1 MRLRGYADGGEMAA
15 MAADESYETLLSEVA
30 ERRDL
35 DTPLLLALAD
45 SVARMHAA
53 APAASAGPA
62 IPGLER
68 HAATLA
74 HRAAAGRARL
84 GHGDLRLASVALTEE
99 GPLPFGGAATPIDP
113 LHDLATLL
121 ADLWERGLIVP
132 ANIVANRYVDVAP
145 QGATGWSL
153 LPPFMAAAVREPA
166 LADSVAPRLVA
177 VGGLSGT
184 GKSTLSRQIG
194 AFLGRTPGARVLRS
208 DVFRKRIAGL
218 PPEARLPASHYTAPM
233 DAATWEALFES
244 ADDHLACGTSVII
257 DAVFMRRSERDVA
270 EMLAAQRRVPFTGFW
285 LEAPERDRMARV
297 MARSGDASD
306 AGIDVVREQSRRS
319 PGELSGWH
327 RMRANRPMEMLI
339 PAARGV
345 LERVRR

>member
-1 MRLRGYADGGEMAA
+1 MAA
-15 MAADESYETLLSEVA
+15 NAAGEGYQTLLSEVA

-45 SVARMHAA
+45 SIARMHAA
-53 APAASAGPA
+53 APVAGNGPA
-62 IPGLER
+62 VPGLER
-68 HAATLA
+68 HTTTLA
-74 HRAAAGRARL
+74 SRAAAGRVRL
-84 GHGDLRLASVALTEE
+84 GHGSLTLASIALTEE
-99 GPLPFGGAATPIDP
+99 GPRPFGGSGTPIDM

-121 ADLWERGLIVP
+121 ADLWQRGLIVP

-145 QGATGWSL
+145 QGASGWML
-153 LPPFMAAAVREPA
+153 LPPFMAAVAQEPA
-166 LADSVAPRLVA
+166 LSDPVAPRLVA

-194 AFLGRTPGARVLRS
+194 AFLGRAPGARVLRS

-233 DAATWEALFES
+233 DSATWEALFES
-244 ADDHLACGTSVII
+244 ADDHLTCGTSVII
-257 DAVFMRRSERDVA
+257 DAVFLRRSERDVA

-285 LEAPERDRMARV
+285 LEAPERDRIARV
-297 MARSGDASD
+297 MARAGDASD

-327 RMRANRPMEMLI
+327 RMRANRPMEMLV

-345 LERVRR
+345 LERVRH